1 LRRPVHEL
9 RRIVSIVWQ
18 FVRHASYFDSCR
30 TSMMLFGY
38 RHTPSRGIDNTI
50 ERRQWIEK
58 YQA

>member
-1 LRRPVHEL
+1 VHEL